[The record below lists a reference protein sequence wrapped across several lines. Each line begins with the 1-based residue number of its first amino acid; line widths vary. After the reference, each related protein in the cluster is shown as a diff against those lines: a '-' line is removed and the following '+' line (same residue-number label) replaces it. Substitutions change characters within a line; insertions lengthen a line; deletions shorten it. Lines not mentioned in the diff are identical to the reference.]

1 MTWSVSDNGQ
11 PETRY
16 KPVYVLPVLNSLQF
30 TYMDSCQLNILKYN
44 SEHVLPQKPLVTI
57 NGLSSKV
64 ICLILLLRV
73 L

>member
-1 MTWSVSDNGQ
+1 MTWSVSDNDQ

-44 SEHVLPQKPLVTI
+44 SEHVLP
-57 NGLSSKV
+57 
-64 ICLILLLRV
+64 LIKSLW
-73 L
+73 